1 MNWRNTL
8 ILAIIALA
16 GVAYFRFFEM
26 KRPGTEEARRQSQNM
41 VNFDRTKIDGIVIQN
56 GDQKIEIRRSDNKW
70 RLETPIKDQADS
82 ALVETLLSDLE
93 NWPKEGT
100 IPAKE
105 IDADK
110 SKLAEY
116 GLHNPKLKL
125 KLLGQDRPPEILFG
139 KDAAMEGR
147 MYVRFQ
153 NSKETFLAGQSVK
166 KDIDKKP
173 EEFRDRKLTDLS
185 NAQVRR
191 VVLKTPAGEIEL
203 EKKDTNWE
211 ILKPLR
217 ARADDQKVND
227 LISQVTSARIGQFV
241 ADDRGDLR
249 PYGLAEPR
257 GSITLFD
264 QEQKKDQKVEIG
276 ESIKVAGREDKGQ
289 TLQIGAIPEK
299 EKEQV
304 YVRFAPRGSVYTLP
318 KKIEEILNTKPA
330 DLRDNHLVR
339 IDTNI
344 LDRITIDAPGKTKT
358 VLARKDGNWT
368 IANRNNAPADAGA
381 VRRMID
387 ALQNERVT
395 KFVEDVASNLPKYG
409 LDKPQLQ
416 LTFSSFASENTA
428 ETKAGEEPFATIAF
442 GKDEGD
448 NVYARLTDE
457 PFVVAVRRG
466 LLDQISP
473 DPLRWQDLS
482 IFKFKPEQI
491 HRISVTTDKELSLE
505 RDQNNQWH
513 WLKGN
518 GAINQANLQ
527 SLLTTLSNL
536 YAVRWLGTTTPQQGF
551 DKPQLVVSFTTSPD
565 NKTSQKLTVGA
576 QNNDGTF
583 CARVDGRDGT
593 FTIRGSDFNNL
604 KLPLETQ
611 GTRVPFANDGPESE
625 RNALTSHR
633 FVFSRDFGDGD
644 GRAAEPPVRLTNLPE
659 ASKTE

>member
-1 MNWRNTL
+1 MNWKNTL
-8 ILAIIALA
+8 ILAIVALA

-26 KRPGTEEARRQSQNM
+26 KRPGTEEARRQAQNM
-41 VNFDRTKIDGIVIQN
+41 VNFDRSKIDGIVIQN
-56 GDQKIEIRRSDNKW
+56 GDQKIELRRRDNKW
-70 RLETPIKDQADS
+70 RLETPIKDQADG
-82 ALVETLLSDLE
+82 ALIESLLSDLE
-93 NWPKEGT
+93 NWRKEGN
-100 IPAKE
+100 ISAKE
-105 IDADK
+105 IDVDK

-116 GLHNPKLKL
+116 GLNNPKLKL
-125 KLLGQDRPPEILFG
+125 KLLGHDRPPEILFG

-153 NSKETFLAGQSVK
+153 NSKETLLASQSVR

-191 VVLKTPAGEIEL
+191 LVLKTPAGEMEL
-203 EKKDTNWE
+203 EKKDTHWD

-227 LISQVTSARIGQFV
+227 LISQITAARIEQFV

-257 GSITLFD
+257 GSVTLFD
-264 QEQKKDQKVEIG
+264 QEQKRDQKIEIG

-289 TLQIGAIPEK
+289 MLQIGSVPEK
-299 EKEQV
+299 EKDQV

-318 KKIEEILNTKPA
+318 KKIEEVLNTKPA

-339 IDTNI
+339 IDTNV
-344 LDRITIDAPGKTKT
+344 LDRITVDAPGKNKT

-368 IANRNNAPADAGA
+368 IASGNNAPADSGA

-387 ALQNERVT
+387 TLQNERVT

-428 ETKAGEEPFATIAF
+428 ETKAGEQPFATIAF
-442 GKDEGD
+442 GKEEGD

-466 LLDQISP
+466 LLDQIAP
-473 DPLRWQDLS
+473 DPVRWQDLS

-491 HRISVTTDKELSLE
+491 HRLSLTTEKELSLE

-513 WLKGN
+513 WLKGT
-518 GAINQANLQ
+518 GAINQGNLQ
-527 SLLTTLSNL
+527 SLLNTFSNL
-536 YAVRWLGTTTPQQGF
+536 YAVRWLGATTPQQGF
-551 DKPQLVVSFTTSPD
+551 DKPKLVLAFTTSPD
-565 NKTSQKLTVGA
+565 NKTSHKLTVGA
-576 QNNDGTF
+576 QNIDGTL

-593 FTIRGSDFNNL
+593 FAISNSDFNNL
-604 KLPLETQ
+604 KFLQEAQPTASPSPV
-611 GTRVPFANDGPESE
+611 T
-625 RNALTSHR
+625 ALTPS
-633 FVFSRDFGDGD
+633 
-644 GRAAEPPVRLTNLPE
+644 PTP
-659 ASKTE
+659 

>member
-16 GVAYFRFFEM
+16 GVAYFRFFEI
-26 KRPGTEEARRQSQNM
+26 KRPGTQEARRQAQNM
-41 VNFDRTKIDGIVIQN
+41 LNFDRSKIDAIVIQN
-56 GDQKIEIRRSDNKW
+56 GDQKIEIRRHDNKW
-70 RLETPIKDQADS
+70 RLETPIKDQADG
-82 ALVETLLSDLE
+82 ALVESLLSDLE
-93 NWPKEGT
+93 NWQKEGT

-116 GLHNPKLKL
+116 GLNNPKLKL
-125 KLLGQDRPPEILFG
+125 KLLGHDRPPEILFG

-153 NSKETFLAGQSVK
+153 NSKKTFLAGQSVK

-203 EKKDTNWE
+203 EKKDTRWE

-227 LISQVTSARIGQFV
+227 LISQVTSARIGEFV

-249 PYGLAEPR
+249 PYGLAEPH

-289 TLQIGAIPEK
+289 TLQIGAIPDK

-304 YVRFAPRGSVYTLP
+304 YVRFAPRGSVYTLS

-344 LDRITIDAPGKTKT
+344 LDRITIDAPGKNKT

-368 IANRNNAPADAGA
+368 IKDRNDAQADSGA
-381 VRRMID
+381 VRHMID
-387 ALQNERVT
+387 SLQNERVT

-428 ETKAGEEPFATIAF
+428 ETKAGEQPFATIAF
-442 GKDEGD
+442 GKEEGD
-448 NVYARLTDE
+448 QVYARLTDE

-482 IFKFKPEQI
+482 IFKFKPEEI
-491 HRISVTTDKELSLE
+491 HRLSVTTDQELSLE
-505 RDQNNQWH
+505 RDQNKQWH
-513 WLKGN
+513 WLKGS
-518 GAINQANLQ
+518 GAVNQANLQ
-527 SLLTTLSNL
+527 SILKTLANL
-536 YAVRWLGTTTPQQGF
+536 YAVRWLGSTTPQQGF
-551 DKPQLVVSFTTSPD
+551 DKPQLVIAFTTSPD
-565 NKTSQKLTVGA
+565 NKAAHKLIVGA
-576 QNNDGTF
+576 QNNDGTL
-583 CARVDGRDGT
+583 CARVDGREGT
-593 FTIRGSDFNNL
+593 FALSHSELDQL
-604 KLPLETQ
+604 KSPLEQQATAS
-611 GTRVPFANDGPESE
+611 PS
-625 RNALTSHR
+625 LT
-633 FVFSRDFGDGD
+633 
-644 GRAAEPPVRLTNLPE
+644 T
-659 ASKTE
+659 TIT